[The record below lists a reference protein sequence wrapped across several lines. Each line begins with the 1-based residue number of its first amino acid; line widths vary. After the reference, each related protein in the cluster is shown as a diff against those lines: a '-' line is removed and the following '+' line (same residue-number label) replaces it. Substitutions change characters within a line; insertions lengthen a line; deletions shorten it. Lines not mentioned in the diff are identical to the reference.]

1 MEIVHK
7 CEDLECI
14 VEKFL
19 SMEQAILRTNEYA
32 LVVNVRGGRAFCT
45 YVSLASRGDIEEYE
59 PSRVCEPLATIAI
72 YGRDGDSELLVLDG
86 SCVDVLPINV
96 LSTTI
101 PKFTQLVL
109 KRFGM
114 SSLSVEFF
122 RLDDNPFVYVRI
134 GGDFYQAYSVV
145 LKKTPLAVTVLY
157 PLPSN
162 RVYVS
167 DMTSPWVLPPT
178 LVDAVRELKPI
189 REEARRLR
197 DGIEHELSLCTD
209 PVLRIKA
216 EELLTL
222 YYSVESIYMYMM
234 TGYRVYHAP
243 AVDGLGLFVTVEIL
257 KTIQEEYKRF
267 TKEATPLL
275 EELRKCRD

>member
-1 MEIVHK
+1 VETVHK

-45 YVSLASRGDIEEYE
+45 YVSLARRDGIEEYE
-59 PSRVCEPLATIAI
+59 LSRWCDPLATIAI

-86 SCVDVLPINV
+86 SYVDVLPINA

-101 PKFTQLVL
+101 PEFTQLVL

-114 SSLSVEFF
+114 SHLSVEFF
-122 RLDDNPFVYVRI
+122 RLDDDPFVYVRI
-134 GGDFYQAYSVV
+134 GGEFYQAYSVV
-145 LKKTPLAVTVLY
+145 LKKTPLAVTMLY
-157 PLPSN
+157 PLPSSK
-162 RVYVS
+162 VYVS
-167 DMTSPWVLPPT
+167 EMTSPWVLPPA

-197 DGIEHELSLCTD
+197 DGIEHELSPCTD
-209 PVLRIKA
+209 PVLRIKT

-222 YYSVESIYMYMM
+222 YYSAESVYMDMM

-243 AVDGLGLFVTVEIL
+243 VVDGLALVKAVETL

-267 TKEATPLL
+267 NREATPLL
-275 EELRKCRD
+275 EELKKCRD